1 MRSRLLLLA
10 AALVAYGASL
20 GSGFHFDDYA
30 IFSGPLL
37 QPGRAWL
44 APGVLTRISFWLNYQ
59 AGGGAALCHAVNLA
73 LHLGAVLLLY
83 ECLLRLEGGRAAL
96 FAAAIFAVHPL
107 QAEAVNYVSA
117 RGFLLAAVLMLAAFA
132 TWLRRQAGQAK
143 APAPQPREALYNK
156 VGQTLSSLSAPISA
170 IPFLLLSAVFL
181 AAMLLAD
188 NQWTLHAPPGV
199 HAVRYWLA
207 QGVVAWRYLRLLV
220 APWGFT
226 VDPDVRAPAAGI
238 AVAAWA
244 LLLLAAA
251 ALWRFRAKS
260 PAIPWAFAGLILM
273 IGSALFPAR
282 DLAADYR
289 MYLPMIGLCAAAGS
303 LLRRVKPR
311 AAALG
316 VVLLLTAA
324 GAARTWVWLSDER
337 LWREAVRRAPD
348 QVRPKVQLA
357 HAVRAAEALDLLGQA
372 RELDPHDPD
381 VPAAIG
387 KVLLDEGQPD
397 AALTEFTR
405 ALALDPRNA
414 VNLNNRGVALAEIG
428 QTEAARLDFERALA
442 IDPDLAEARENLN
455 KLPAR

>member
-1 MRSRLLLLA
+1 MRARLLPLA

-30 IFSGPLL
+30 IFSAPQLH
-37 QPGRAWL
+37 PGRAWL
-44 APGVLTRISFWLNYQ
+44 APGVLTRLTFWLNYQ
-59 AGGGAALCHAVNLA
+59 AGGGAALCHAVSLA
-73 LHLGAVLLLY
+73 LHLAVVLLLY
-83 ECLLRLEGGRAAL
+83 ECVRRLASRRAASL
-96 FAAAIFAVHPL
+96 AAAIFAVHPL

-117 RGFLLAAVLMLAAFA
+117 RGFLLAATLLLASLA
-132 TWLRRQAGQAK
+132 TWLRS
-143 APAPQPREALYNK
+143 REEPLRTK
-156 VGQTLSSLSAPISA
+156 VGQMLPSVNSATPAISS
-170 IPFLLLSAVFL
+170 LLLSVAFL
-181 AAMLLAD
+181 AAMLLAN
-188 NQWTLHAPPGV
+188 NQWTLHAAPGV
-199 HAVRYWLA
+199 HPARYRLA

-226 VDPDVRAPAAGI
+226 VDPDIPEPPVWL

-244 LLLLAAA
+244 ALLLAAA
-251 ALWRFRAKS
+251 ALWRSGAKS
-260 PAIPWAFAGLILM
+260 PAIRWAFGGLILM
-273 IGSALFPAR
+273 MGSALFPAR

-289 MYLPMIGLCAAAGS
+289 MYVPMIGFSAAAGI
-303 LLRRVKPR
+303 LLARVKPR
-311 AAALG
+311 QAAIG

-348 QVRPKVQLA
+348 KVRPKIQLA
-357 HAVRAAEALDLLGQA
+357 HDVPAAEALDLLNQA

-387 KVLLDEGQPD
+387 KVLLDERQPD
-397 AALTEFTR
+397 AALTEFGR
-405 ALALDPRNA
+405 ALALDPLNA

-442 IDPDLAEARENLN
+442 IDPDLAEARENLS